1 MTLQDEISA
10 AKLCERIGQIL
21 AILIDESD
29 GRNHADAPES
39 DNQMFTEDAA
49 NLSPGGRVSTTPIK
63 TDEYNLWAVLHDEQD
78 SVNIK
83 PNLLS

>member
-21 AILIDESD
+21 AILLDESD
-29 GRNHADAPES
+29 GRNHTDAPKS
-39 DNQMFTEDAA
+39 DNQMLTEDAA
-49 NLSPGGRVSTTPIK
+49 NLSPGDRVSTTPIK